1 MADSYP
7 AQRSEDPPSISQ
19 RNGEVHQPAESM
31 ESLLSDSG
39 EDVDEQPPT
48 RETGKTNR
56 KRRGARAVVPSS
68 AVLKV
73 SSHKPHVLPVVSC
86 RHV

>member
-1 MADSYP
+1 MADPFP
-7 AQRSEDPPSISQ
+7 AQRSEDLPSSRQ
-19 RNGEVHQPAESM
+19 RNGEVPKAVESL

-39 EDVDEQPPT
+39 EDVDEQPPA
-48 RETGKTNR
+48 RETGKANR

-73 SSHKPHVLPVVSC
+73 SDQKPHVPL
-86 RHV
+86 